1 MLGMGDF
8 AIFAAYGLCVLSA
21 VACIVYGV
29 ISWNKGADKDEP
41 EVVKEWQTTENDIV
55 EKLDI

>member
-21 VACIVYGV
+21 AACIVYGV